1 MQDELSSQDLD
12 DLLTNRRMLDE
23 FLVGYDRITVP
34 EACESIVGNRLDV
47 WTNSDGQWTQ
57 MPSNDVQ
64 ALVTDA
70 KNRGLSVCRALL
82 VDNLLLSEDAYL
94 KAKNTLNTVA
104 GPAGVYLKNGNSLI
118 VFDAGV

>member
-12 DLLTNRRMLDE
+12 DLLTNRRMLDD

-34 EACESIVGNRLDV
+34 EACESIVGNRLDI
-47 WTNSDGQWTQ
+47 WTNPDGQWMQ

-64 ALVTDA
+64 ALINDA
-70 KNRGLSVCRALL
+70 QDRGLSVCRALL
-82 VDNLLLSEDAYL
+82 VNKLAMSEDAYL
-94 KAKNTLNTVA
+94 KTKKALDTVN

-118 VFDAGV
+118 VFDASA